1 MNITQRPV
9 PSSAT
14 AARASRPSRSR
25 RRLAHVLATL
35 AAMAAALVGVTA
47 TATPAHAATS
57 VAGCFRSATPG
68 MSIAGVG
75 VQLQAWTTSGWST
88 IWSGSLP
95 QSQCVSVNTP
105 YHSSYY
111 LRYAVNYSRFGATWY
126 GTSPYN
132 ATPGYGAV
140 NVGTG
145 VVQCAGCYF

>member
-1 MNITQRPV
+1 MNTTQRPV
-9 PSSAT
+9 PSSAVDQ
-14 AARASRPSRSR
+14 ADRPSRSR
-25 RRLAHVLATL
+25 RRIAHVLATL
-35 AAMAAALVGVTA
+35 AAVAAALVGVTA
-47 TATPAHAATS
+47 TAMLAHAATS
-57 VAGCFRSATPG
+57 VSGCFRSATPG

-75 VQLQAWTTSGWST
+75 VQLQAYGTGGWFT

-95 QSQCVSVNTP
+95 QSQCVSVSTP

-111 LRYAVNYSRFGATWY
+111 LRYAVNYTRFGATWY

-145 VVQCAGCYF
+145 IVRCAGCYI